1 MTRNELSSVRKW
13 NIRNIEK
20 VILLYLGDNV
30 FDPFALFTVLA
41 SLSFRR
47 CLLYKLLAS
56 EANLRLVTST
66 QGLLV
71 CPHHCII

>member
-1 MTRNELSSVRKW
+1 MTRNELSSGREW
-13 NIRNIEK
+13 NIKNIEK
-20 VILLYLGDNV
+20 VILSYLEDNI
-30 FDPFALFTVLA
+30 FDPAVFIVRA

-66 QGLLV
+66 QGLLD